1 MIEIDG
7 QIACPVAAQ
16 TFPHFELIRDS
27 LYRGSRDTHKHEK
40 PTQLLVRI
48 KYDKTVELSLVK
60 ERDELGPA

>member
-7 QIACPVAAQ
+7 QTACHEAAQ
-16 TFPHFELIRDS
+16 TFTHFELIRDS
-27 LYRGSRDTHKHEK
+27 LYRVSRDTHKHGK

-60 ERDELGPA
+60 ERDELGPE